1 MVGFYKPFLS
11 SQGPVVHLIYFW
23 LKMPVDKIAAWCVG
37 SVLWLSFGVTDN
49 MSSIKGRKKESKS
62 VNKETER

>member
-1 MVGFYKPFLS
+1 MPTYSFINLS
-11 SQGPVVHLIYFW
+11 SQGPVV
-23 LKMPVDKIAAWCVG
+23 KMPVDKIAAWCVG